1 MTLHVPK
8 YRGCGDILLG
18 PLCHL
23 HVSFFILVQKLFSK
37 THAYNLYI
45 AVSVHVAF
53 QLSPWL
59 ALSNLTS
66 FSHGEIE
73 VLLPAPEIVILG
85 AGERVHIVLG

>member
-1 MTLHVPK
+1 M
-8 YRGCGDILLG
+8 
-18 PLCHL
+18 CHFL
-23 HVSFFILVQKLFSK
+23 ILVRKLFSK
-37 THAYNLYI
+37 AHAYNLRI

-66 FSHGEIE
+66 FSLGEIK

-85 AGERVHIVLG
+85 AGERVNIVLG